1 MSATPRPKSGPDG
14 ATPAPESQ
22 IPHGGVRTPRIRRR
36 RAGRTTSTSD
46 TQVDGAASSL
56 GTKLY
61 VGNLNT
67 TTTEGTLKAAFSV
80 HGRSVRNVTMPEGL
94 APGRAHSFAFVE
106 MGSER
111 EARAAVAELDGA
123 TIEGHVIEVDEVHS
137 HPARGGRQPSAR
149 PREN

>member
-1 MSATPRPKSGPDG
+1 MSPTSRPRPDSAATPEPLVP
-14 ATPAPESQ
+14 P
-22 IPHGGVRTPRIRRR
+22 GGVRTPRIRRR
-36 RAGRTTSTSD
+36 RSGRDAATPESDAAG
-46 TQVDGAASSL
+46 ASASL

-67 TTTEGTLKAAFSV
+67 TTTEGTLKAAFSG

-111 EARAAVAELDGA
+111 EARAAVAEMDGT

-137 HPARGGRQPSAR
+137 HPPRGGRQPTAR
-149 PREN
+149 PRES